1 MSNSQLIRSRS
12 EAWSPDAMTSCSP
25 LTTGNTCPLLSRDIP
40 TGREPALRSPPLGQR
55 RETRATCP
63 CGNQSHLSLP
73 WPTAASGDSGS
84 VASTRGTAVLH
95 GPQDDQKVLLSLEEQ
110 GHCLVC
116 HVAPSSLSASL
127 QVMKAGGG
135 RRRRLVLA
143 TEVPPQGSPNLH
155 CLCLH
160 SPLGLYLT

>member
-12 EAWSPDAMTSCSP
+12 EAWSPDAMTSCCP

-55 RETRATCP
+55 RETRAT
-63 CGNQSHLSLP
+63 LSLP
-73 WPTAASGDSGS
+73 RPTAASGDSGS

-116 HVAPSSLSASL
+116 HVAPISLSASL
-127 QVMKAGGG
+127 QIMKAGGG